1 MDSSDGSGECELG
14 LLLLLLLLLSPLLF
28 LTLLCGAQAAKNA
41 ADPAPKRP
49 KAVRR
54 LNTEVMT
61 GVASFPH
68 KVIAHSYHT
77 ATAHPLN
84 A

>member
-1 MDSSDGSGECELG
+1 M
-14 LLLLLLLLLSPLLF
+14 LSPLLF
-28 LTLLCGAQAAKNA
+28 LTLLSGAQAAKNA
-41 ADPAPKRP
+41 ADPALRRP
-49 KAVRR
+49 RAARR

-61 GVASFPH
+61 GIASFPH

-77 ATAHPLN
+77 ATAHLLN